1 MDEFELRV
9 LTNKCSE
16 EDADIILTTVH
27 SAKGLEWDHVI
38 ICDDLYPNLT
48 VAERLPAIIRH
59 PSFLASCDNVKSE
72 KFASLKMSTGENRK
86 GWQFDLNP
94 WQDQEINMLYVALTR
109 ARRTLSVP
117 SCVINILE
125 LFDRLHYLVGTFIS
139 DASSCVNE
147 GRKMPL
153 STDGPVRVMMMGKA
167 GLTLKNKGDVWN
179 LYHDLVVPLRKEWNI
194 ANDMMILPSLF
205 VDCDAEQL
213 KNKFEQEEQQQQ
225 QRQEVVP
232 VQPNP
237 MDEHAKAD
245 ATNNSNAPV
254 KQEATS
260 CVTNSITTVKND
272 ATRATVKVDVLSYFD
287 C

>member
-1 MDEFELRV
+1 MDEFKSRV

-16 EDADIILTTVH
+16 EDANIILTTVH
-27 SAKGLEWDHVI
+27 SAKGLEWDNVI

-48 VAERLPAIIRH
+48 VTESLSAIIRH

-72 KFASLKMSTGENRK
+72 TFACLKMSTGENRK
-86 GWQFDLNP
+86 RWQFDLNS
-94 WQDQEINMLYVALTR
+94 WQVQDINMLYVALTR

-117 SCVINILE
+117 ASVKNILE
-125 LFDRLHYLVGTFIS
+125 LFDRLHYLVGTFIR

-153 STDGPVRVMMMGKA
+153 SSDGPVRMVMMGKI

-194 ANDMMILPSLF
+194 ANHMMILPSLF
-205 VDCDAEQL
+205 VDCDAEKL
-213 KNKFEQEEQQQQ
+213 ESKFKQEEQQQR
-225 QRQEVVP
+225 RQVVC
-232 VQPNP
+232 
-237 MDEHAKAD
+237 D
-245 ATNNSNAPV
+245 ATNNSNAFV

-260 CVTNSITTVKND
+260 RVTNSIATVKNE
-272 ATRATVKVDVLSYFD
+272 ATDATVKVEF
-287 C
+287 

>member
-1 MDEFELRV
+1 MDEFESRV

-48 VAERLPAIIRH
+48 VTESLPATIRH

-72 KFASLKMSTGENRK
+72 TCDNVKSETFACLKMSIGEYRK
-86 GWQFDLNP
+86 GWQFDLISF
-94 WQDQEINMLYVALTR
+94 QDQDINMLYVALTR

-117 SCVINILE
+117 ASVTNILE
-125 LFDRLHYLVGTFIS
+125 LFDRLHYLVGTFIR

-153 STDGPVRVMMMGKA
+153 SSDGMVRMMMMGKV

-205 VDCDAEQL
+205 VDCDAKTLES
-213 KNKFEQEEQQQQ
+213 KFEQEEQRH
-225 QRQEVVP
+225 QRHEAVP
-232 VQPNP
+232 VQPDA
-237 MDEHAKAD
+237 MDEHPKCD

-260 CVTNSITTVKND
+260 RATDSIAHVN
-272 ATRATVKVDVLSYFD
+272 ATYETVKVEV
-287 C
+287 

>member
-1 MDEFELRV
+1 MDEFESRV

-16 EDADIILTTVH
+16 DDADIILTTVH

-38 ICDDLYPNLT
+38 VCDDLYPNLT
-48 VAERLPAIIRH
+48 VAESLPAIIRH
-59 PSFLASCDNVKSE
+59 PSFLASCGNVKSE
-72 KFASLKMSTGENRK
+72 KSGEKRK
-86 GWQFDLNP
+86 GWQFDLHP
-94 WQDQEINMLYVALTR
+94 WQDQDINMLYVALTR

-117 SCVINILE
+117 SCVINILQ

-153 STDGPVRVMMMGKA
+153 ISDGPVRMMMMGTV

-225 QRQEVVP
+225 QRQEVV
-232 VQPNP
+232 N
-237 MDEHAKAD
+237 EHAKGD

-260 CVTNSITTVKND
+260 RFTNSIATVKND